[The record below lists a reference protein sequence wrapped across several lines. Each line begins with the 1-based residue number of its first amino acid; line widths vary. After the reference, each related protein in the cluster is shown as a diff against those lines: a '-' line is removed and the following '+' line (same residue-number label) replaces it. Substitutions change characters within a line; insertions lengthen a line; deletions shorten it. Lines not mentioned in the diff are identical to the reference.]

1 MPRLILGGVSRIV
14 SQAMSRL
21 TDVQRKS
28 ERARDAVNAHARS
41 ADEGVGD
48 MESANMD
55 ACEGGGVKMVLLE
68 R

>member
-1 MPRLILGGVSRIV
+1 
-14 SQAMSRL
+14 MSRL